1 MSVKLRWKT
10 LKSGKK
16 SAYLDIYHNGERKYE
31 FLKIYISKN
40 DTAQD
45 KKERKFLIE
54 RIRAKKELEL
64 QASDYDYIPSFK
76 KNIDFIEYFQ
86 TFVANYKKKDIR
98 KIDAALLKLKSFCKK
113 EKLSIKEITP
123 IFCKNFMEYLTSE
136 ESGLSGG
143 TPYDYWKSFKKVI
156 KNAKIEGLISSDPS
170 ENTVWKNKVHKSG
183 QLKKNILTKDELQL
197 IAKTHCGNNEI
208 KKAFLFAC
216 FTGLGATEIRKLTW
230 SRITNNKLTI
240 YREKTNEQVIN
251 ELHPVALQ
259 LIGKRGKADE
269 TVFEKLPSDN
279 GVNKCLK
286 NWVARAGIEK
296 KITFYCGRHTF
307 ATQLLLNGAN
317 LKTVADC
324 LGHTTTSHTIK
335 YLNYVDSLKSDA
347 INKLPSIEL

>member
-1 MSVKLRWKT
+1 MSVKLRWKL

-31 FLKIYISKN
+31 FLKIYVSQK

-45 KKERKFLIE
+45 KKERKYLLE

-64 QASDYDYIPSFK
+64 QASDYDYVPSFK
-76 KNIDFIEYFQ
+76 KDIDFINYFEK
-86 TFVANYKKKDIR
+86 FIENYKRKDIR
-98 KIDAALLKLKSFCKK
+98 KIAAALVKIKVFYGKDKLP
-113 EKLSIKEITP
+113 IKNITP
-123 IFCKNFMEYLTSE
+123 IFCKKFMEYLTGE

-156 KNAKIEGLISSDPS
+156 KEAKLEGIISSDPS
-170 ENTVWKNKVHKSG
+170 ENTVWKNKGHKSG
-183 QLKKNILTKDELQL
+183 QLKKNILTKEELQL

-208 KKAFLFAC
+208 KRAFLFAC
-216 FTGLGATEIRKLTW
+216 FTGLGAAEIRKLTW
-230 SRITNNKLTI
+230 SRVKNNKLVL

-251 ELHPVALQ
+251 ELHPVALK
-259 LIGKRGKADE
+259 LIGERGKAE
-269 TVFEKLPSDN
+269 EYVFDTLPSDN
-279 GVNKCLK
+279 GINKCLK
-286 NWVARAGIEK
+286 NWVIRAGIEK